1 MRRPRLATLLLVVL
15 ATACGS
21 SADSE
26 PRTITVGGER
36 VAVATLVDAQ
46 AGLCEAEE
54 SAATD
59 PLAARA
65 AFFDR
70 SHDALHTVAR
80 ALQDVDRA
88 QAGGLLEAKEKVES
102 GLDSR
107 PPTLAADVARLADVY
122 HDALGRLAI
131 SAPPCEK

>member
-1 MRRPRLATLLLVVL
+1 MRRTRLATLLLVVL

-21 SADSE
+21 SADGE

-36 VAVATLVDAQ
+36 VTVAALVDAH
-46 AGLCEAEE
+46 AGLCEAER

-59 PLAARA
+59 PVAARA

-107 PPTLAADVARLADVY
+107 SPTLAADVARLADVY